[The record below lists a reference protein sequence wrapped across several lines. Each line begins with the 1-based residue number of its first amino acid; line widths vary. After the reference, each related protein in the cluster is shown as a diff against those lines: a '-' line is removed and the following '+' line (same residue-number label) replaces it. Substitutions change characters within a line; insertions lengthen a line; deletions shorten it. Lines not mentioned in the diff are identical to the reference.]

1 MAAGEFVELKCV
13 FVLTTLS
20 VVLSACA
27 ELPSSGPTAKQIISA
42 SAPADEPSQY
52 EVIDINVEVAEILR
66 KSVRRASGSGFSE
79 LPLSPARGIGIGDS
93 LSVTVFESSS
103 GGLFSAKSQ
112 SDGTA
117 NGTPNVVFPPQTVD
131 RTGTITVPYA
141 GNISV
146 VGLSPQQVQKKIES
160 RLSKR
165 AIEPQAIVTIV
176 GNESRLVTVSGDV
189 TKGGRV
195 PLNTGNERLLDA
207 LALAGGPKGTAQD
220 TYIKLTRGKSSGDM
234 LLERLINSPQEN
246 VPLQPRDQIFVYS
259 KPQKFV
265 ALGANLTNAE
275 VKFESASLTLAEALG
290 RAGGLNDERA
300 DPAGVFVFRYESVD
314 VYHSIGGRAAT
325 GDREIPIVYRLDLKS
340 PGGFLAAQR
349 FPIIDKDVVYFANS
363 PSTELSKF
371 FLLIGRGFTASY
383 GGVSTV
389 TKLNP

>member
-27 ELPSSGPTAKQIISA
+27 ELPSSGPTAKQIISS

-103 GGLFSAKSQ
+103 RGLFSAKSQ
-112 SDGTA
+112 SDGTS

-146 VGLSPQQVQKKIES
+146 VGLSPQQVQTKIES

-195 PLNTGNERLLDA
+195 PLNAGNERLLDA
-207 LALAGGPKGTAQD
+207 LAVAGGPKGTAQD

-325 GDREIPIVYRLDLKS
+325 GDREIPIVYRLDLKR